1 RCSASTAGLA
11 PLEWEKVPGTGPGGA
26 VLGLGSPTKF
36 DERGNF
42 TVRAFKD
49 GDVYKLY
56 YGGADTFGACS
67 GINSPHWPT
76 ALARPTDPAR
86 AAACFPSASPV
97 RSTRSRSATS
107 GS

>member
-1 RCSASTAGLA
+1 MRALLRNLAILSALLLLRCSASTAGLA

-49 GDVYKLY
+49 GD
-56 YGGADTFGACS
+56 GPSSAPIGAS
-67 GINSPHWPT
+67 G
-76 ALARPTDPAR
+76 
-86 AAACFPSASPV
+86 PV
-97 RSTRSRSATS
+97 AQGES
-107 GS
+107 